1 MLQEAKGIP
10 APWWVAAIGIGALA
24 VAWVL
29 KLVKSER
36 TPDKALAEV
45 ERKLTEVRDRLQW
58 LATREDLAEAA
69 KENRHA
75 TGEGLQKLMTV
86 MIEVQME
93 LTRLAGKLP

>member
-1 MLQEAKGIP
+1 MLSGIP
-10 APWWVAAIGIGALA
+10 TPWWIVALSAGALA

-36 TPDKALAEV
+36 PTPDKALLEV

-75 TGEGLQKLMTV
+75 TGEGMQKLMTV

-93 LTRLAGKLP
+93 LTRVAGKLP